1 MCVWGSIYGKMAT
14 DTRRTLTT
22 RTAGASASSSPSLS
36 SQPSGGGAAA
46 AASDASGFLSA
57 DPPAVPTV
65 NGVTRKPARDPE
77 IVVLVVPVER
87 ARVFSKRCAAR
98 VPGAGGPWQ
107 LKQIRTPNIYGEM
120 RKIRLKSL
128 RKL

>member
-1 MCVWGSIYGKMAT
+1 VCVWGSIYGKMAT

-46 AASDASGFLSA
+46 AASDASGF
-57 DPPAVPTV
+57 
-65 NGVTRKPARDPE
+65 VTRKPARDSE

-87 ARVFSKRCAAR
+87 ARVSFKSCAA
-98 VPGAGGPWQ
+98 
-107 LKQIRTPNIYGEM
+107 
-120 RKIRLKSL
+120 
-128 RKL
+128 

>member
-22 RTAGASASSSPSLS
+22 RSAGASASSSPSLS

-87 ARVFSKRCAAR
+87 ARVSFKSCAAR
-98 VPGAGGPWQ
+98 VPGAGGARHV
-107 LKQIRTPNIYGEM
+107 KQIRVPNMYDDT
-120 RKIRLKSL
+120 RKIR
-128 RKL
+128 

>member
-1 MCVWGSIYGKMAT
+1 VCVWGSIYGKMAT

-46 AASDASGFLSA
+46 AASDASGFLSD
-57 DPPAVPTV
+57 DPPEVSKV
-65 NGVTRKPARDPE
+65 NGVIRE